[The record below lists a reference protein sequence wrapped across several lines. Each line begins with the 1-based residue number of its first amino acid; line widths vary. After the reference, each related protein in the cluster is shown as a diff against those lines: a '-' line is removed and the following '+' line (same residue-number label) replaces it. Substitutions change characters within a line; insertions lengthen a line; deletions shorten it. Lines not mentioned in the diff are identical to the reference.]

1 MSNLQHVPANC
12 ASSLKF
18 CYLMACN
25 DANLEP
31 LLSGLADEQLASA
44 LVGSTNQT
52 NNKDAPNGRRRR
64 LHRST
69 SASAAPLQNSI
80 PPPES
85 NSAIRRPNTRKA
97 VVFLAIYLGIGT
109 ICFYAVKSQIK
120 GMKNDGILDGIYDSV
135 YFCVVTMT
143 AIGHGDLMPNS
154 VLSKLLV
161 CAFVLTGMA
170 LFALLVLAKAVDYLF
185 NKHAVLI
192 VKALHT
198 YEIADLNGILNEIET
213 SKVRY
218 KCIKILISLPLLILV
233 SAVFQVTIDKM
244 DVVDAIYCSC
254 ATITTLGCG
263 DMSFSKSEG
272 RIFAVYWI
280 LISCI
285 SLTLLFLYVAELNI
299 ERRLSSLVK
308 RVLAYKIRHEDLETY
323 VADA

>member
-1 MSNLQHVPANC
+1 
-12 ASSLKF
+12 
-18 CYLMACN
+18 MACN

-69 SASAAPLQNSI
+69 SAPAVPLQNSV

-97 VVFLAIYLGIGT
+97 VVFLAIFLGIGT

-120 GMKNDGILDGIYDSV
+120 GMKNDGILDGITDSV

-143 AIGHGDLMPNS
+143 AIGHVDLVPDS

-161 CAFVLTGMA
+161 CAFVLTGVA
-170 LFALLVLAKAVDYLF
+170 PFALQGLAKAVDYLF

-254 ATITTLGCG
+254 ATITTLGCS
-263 DMSFSKSEG
+263 DMNFSKSGG
-272 RIFAVYWI
+272 RIFALYWI

-285 SLTLLFLYVAELNI
+285 SLALLFLYVAELNI
-299 ERRLSSLVK
+299 EKRLSSLVK
-308 RVLAYKIRHEDLETY
+308 RVLAYKTRHEDLDTC

>member
-1 MSNLQHVPANC
+1 MSNLQQVPANC

-52 NNKDAPNGRRRR
+52 NNKDASNGRRRR

-69 SASAAPLQNSI
+69 SAPGAPLQNSI

-97 VVFLAIYLGIGT
+97 VVFLAIYRGIGT

-120 GMKNDGILDGIYDSV
+120 GMKNDGILD
-135 YFCVVTMT
+135 
-143 AIGHGDLMPNS
+143 

-161 CAFVLTGMA
+161 CAFVLTGVA
-170 LFALLVLAKAVDYLF
+170 LFALLVLTKAVDYLF

-233 SAVFQVTIDKM
+233 STVLQVTIDKM

-272 RIFAVYWI
+272 LIFAVYWI

-299 ERRLSSLVK
+299 ERRLSSVVK
-308 RVLAYKIRHEDLETY
+308 RVLAYKTRHEDLETC
-323 VADA
+323 VADV

>member
-1 MSNLQHVPANC
+1 
-12 ASSLKF
+12 
-18 CYLMACN
+18 MACN

-52 NNKDAPNGRRRR
+52 NNKDASNGRRRR

-69 SASAAPLQNSI
+69 SAPAAPLQNSI
-80 PPPES
+80 PPPDS
-85 NSAIRRPNTRKA
+85 NSAIRCPNTRKA
-97 VVFLAIYLGIGT
+97 VVFLAIYRDIGT

-120 GMKNDGILDGIYDSV
+120 GMKNDGILDGIIDSF

-143 AIGHGDLMPNS
+143 AIGHGDFMPNS

-161 CAFVLTGMA
+161 LCAFVFTGMA
-170 LFALLVLAKAVDYLF
+170 LFALLVLTKAVDYLF

-233 SAVFQVTIDKM
+233 STVFQVTIDKM

-272 RIFAVYWI
+272 LIFAVYWI

-299 ERRLSSLVK
+299 ERRLSSVVK
-308 RVLAYKIRHEDLETY
+308 RVLAYKTRHEDLETC
-323 VADA
+323 VADV